1 MIPERAAR
9 LIFDGDTLAVGGF
22 VGIAVPEA
30 LLIALAERFD
40 QTGRPRDLTLV
51 FGAGQGDGGDRGL
64 NRLAREGLI
73 RRAIGAHWGLV
84 PALGAL
90 ALDTRI
96 EAYCLP
102 LGVMSHLYRE
112 TAAGRPGL
120 ITKVGLGT
128 FVDPSLDGGRMNRIS
143 TEEVVRPII
152 LDGEEFL
159 FYPSRPI
166 DVAFLRGTTADAAGN
181 VTMEREA
188 ATLDS
193 LSLAQATKS
202 SGGIVIVQVERVT
215 ARHVLPP
222 RDVRIPGIF
231 VDGVVVAREGAHH
244 VQTFAESYN
253 PAYVGE
259 ASAERDPAA
268 PSPLDARRVIA
279 RRATKL
285 LKRNSVVNIGIG
297 IPEGIVGVA
306 VEEGILHEI
315 TLTVEA
321 GPIGGVPASGLSFGA
336 AANPEAIVDQPYQFD
351 FYDAGL
357 DQAFLGMAQVDRHGN
372 VNVSRFARRLAGAGG
387 FIDISQAARSV
398 VFMGT
403 FTTGADVTVENG
415 QLRIRRDS
423 AVVKFVDEVEH
434 VTFSGER
441 AQATGQSVLYITER
455 CVLRLGPAGLEL
467 IEIAPGLNLERD
479 LLAKMSFRPEIAAD
493 LREMDPAIFSHAP
506 IGLAQRSPL
515 TLQTRTEHRP
525 EGDLVLLTLDG
536 FGVDTIGEADPLNR
550 ALNQRLRMI
559 PCGRDVIVDCDGF
572 ELGLPT
578 APGFLQLLCE
588 HEQSHSGSWT
598 WYCTEP
604 LLRRELRRAFLDAQR
619 SDPIHPSFRQAVD
632 ALGRTRAATRPQSAD
647 RAGA

>member
-1 MIPERAAR
+1 MC
-9 LIFDGDTLAVGGF
+9 
-22 VGIAVPEA
+22 
-30 LLIALAERFD
+30 
-40 QTGRPRDLTLV
+40 GR
-51 FGAGQGDGGDRGL
+51 
-64 NRLAREGLI
+64 
-73 RRAIGAHWGLV
+73 
-84 PALGAL
+84 
-90 ALDTRI
+90 
-96 EAYCLP
+96 
-102 LGVMSHLYRE
+102 S
-112 TAAGRPGL
+112 
-120 ITKVGLGT
+120 
-128 FVDPSLDGGRMNRIS
+128 
-143 TEEVVRPII
+143 I

-336 AANPEAIVDQPYQFD
+336 AANPCRRSSTSPTSSTFTTRGWIRRFSAWPRST
-351 FYDAGL
+351 AS
-357 DQAFLGMAQVDRHGN
+357 GN

-423 AVVKFVDEVEH
+423 AVVRVRRR
-434 VTFSGER
+434 GR
-441 AQATGQSVLYITER
+441 ARHFQRRKGAGHGPIGPATSR
-455 CVLRLGPAGLEL
+455 SDACLRLGPAGLEL
-467 IEIAPGLNLERD
+467 IEIAPGVNLERD
-479 LLAKMSFRPEIAAD
+479 LLAKMGFRPQIALT
-493 LREMDPAIFSHAP
+493 LRDDPAIFCHAP
-506 IGLAQRSPL
+506 IGLARRSPL

-536 FGVDTIGEADPLNR
+536 FVVDTIGEADPLNR

-598 WYCTEP
+598 WYCAEP